1 MRLNRIM
8 AAGAVAAVAVGG
20 LTACDAGGSDATTF
34 TVWHYEDPSSAQGQ
48 AWDKA
53 IEIFKEEHPDV
64 TVKYEKQSFDSVKNN
79 AKVLLTGNNVPDVM
93 EFNKGNA
100 DTGQLASQGLLTSL
114 DDAVEEYG
122 WDDTLSSSSLQQLS
136 RYDDEG
142 VAGSGSWYGIPNY
155 GEYVLWYYNKEYF
168 AEKGLEVPTT
178 RADLES
184 LLATIK
190 SDGQTPISAA
200 AKEFPFIHIWFQN
213 ILAGAPS
220 DWTDDFQFFGA
231 DVDWDAPYWLE
242 GTQETIDWVQQGYVD
257 PDITGVAHE
266 DMGVNFLSGKYPL
279 MTSGSWWFG
288 RIAKE
293 ASFDWGTFV
302 WPETSKN
309 LGSVGNLWV
318 VPTKAK
324 NKELA
329 YDFIDI
335 TLRPEVQNLL
345 GTLGGLPIAGDPTA
359 ITDERTQEFT
369 ADFQSFASNG
379 QLALYPDFPV
389 AGFAEFQLSDSQALA
404 NGTKSAQELVDGEKQ
419 YYEEGKADL
428 LGQ

>member
-1 MRLNRIM
+1 MKLNRI
-8 AAGAVAAVAVGG
+8 AAAAAAAMMTVAS
-20 LTACDAGGSDATTF
+20 LTACSGGDGDASTF
-34 TVWHYEDPSSAQGQ
+34 TIWHYEDPSSAQGQ

-53 IEIFKEEHPDV
+53 VEIFKEEHPGV
-64 TVKYEKQSFDSVKNN
+64 TVKYEKQAFDSVKNN
-79 AKVLLTGNNVPDVM
+79 AKVLLTGNNVPDLM

-100 DTGQLASQGLLTSL
+100 DTGQLASQGLLTPL
-114 DDAVEEYG
+114 DDAVAKYG
-122 WDDTLSSSSLQQLS
+122 WEDTLSSSSLQLLS
-136 RYDDEG
+136 RYSDEG

-168 AEKGLEVPTT
+168 AEHGLEVPETQ
-178 RADLES
+178 AELES

-190 SDGQTPISAA
+190 ADGQTPISTA
-200 AKEFPFIHIWFQN
+200 AKEFPFIHVWFQN
-213 ILAGAPS
+213 ILANAPE
-220 DWTDDFQFFGA
+220 DWTETFQFFKG
-231 DVDWDAPYWLE
+231 DVDWDADYWID
-242 GTQETIDWVQQGYVD
+242 GTQKTIDWVEKGYVD
-257 PDITGVAHE
+257 PDITGVTHE

-293 ASFDWGTFV
+293 ASFDWGTFT

-318 VPTKAK
+318 VPTNAH

-335 TLRPEVQNLL
+335 TLRPEVQNML

-359 ITDERTQEFT
+359 ITDQRTQAFT

-379 QLALYPDFPV
+379 QLALYPDFPI
-389 AGFAEFQLSDSQALA
+389 AGFAEFQLSESQALA
-404 NGTKSAQELVDGEKQ
+404 NRTKSAQELVDGQ
-419 YYEEGKADL
+419 RQFYEEGKADL
-428 LGQ
+428 LGE